1 MRKRILKLS
10 LVFALTLIPLTSSAN
25 PFRKYYVCVPKVR
38 PTAADLRFHVREADS
53 CKQDEYWANVI
64 PKKDGTI
71 LLIPAEAPLS
81 TDDQKDLQKFREYHG
96 IER

>member
-1 MRKRILKLS
+1 MSLRILKFS
-10 LVFALTLIPLTSSAN
+10 LVFAIALVPLISSAN

-38 PTAADLRFHVREADS
+38 PTAADLRFHIREADS

-71 LLIPAEAPLS
+71 LLIPADAPL
-81 TDDQKDLQKFREYHG
+81 TPDNQKDLKKFREYHG